1 MFINMH
7 VLCESCSAMCI
18 LIFKFIFMLYAHSF
32 KPQKTHVYADVSW
45 EQKTHVCP
53 NRSRAL
59 RKAHRVLVPST
70 NCFCILPTFMHALL
84 FIVLSFEN
92 PCMKLC
98 MDLYVPGFLHHHLI
112 ARSVKLPFLSS
123 CLFKLPF
130 QFRNFIN

>member
-59 RKAHRVLVPST
+59 REAHRVLVPGGR
-70 NCFCILPTFMHALL
+70 FMCLESSH
-84 FIVLSFEN
+84 VHN
-92 PCMKLC
+92 PL
-98 MDLYVPGFLHHHLI
+98 VR
-112 ARSVKLPFLSS
+112 A
-123 CLFKLPF
+123 
-130 QFRNFIN
+130 